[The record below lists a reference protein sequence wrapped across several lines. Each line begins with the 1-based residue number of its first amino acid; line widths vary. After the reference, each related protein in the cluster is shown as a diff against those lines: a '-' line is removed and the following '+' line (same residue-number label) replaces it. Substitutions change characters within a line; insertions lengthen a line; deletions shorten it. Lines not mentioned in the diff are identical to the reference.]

1 MKGKKTK
8 QNNCCNLYYNP
19 VRLGKPFFE
28 HKREGSRGRAGGV
41 RVEPAATKETHTNK
55 LNQTR
60 AQANKIGFFAQIVS
74 FSRVF
79 FLCRRRG
86 CRRLR
91 TR

>member
-1 MKGKKTK
+1 M
-8 QNNCCNLYYNP
+8 
-19 VRLGKPFFE
+19 
-28 HKREGSRGRAGGV
+28 

-79 FLCRRRG
+79 FFFCVVVVVVFVYVLGDGRLSRAVCLINVCR
-86 CRRLR
+86 LNSNSA
-91 TR
+91 